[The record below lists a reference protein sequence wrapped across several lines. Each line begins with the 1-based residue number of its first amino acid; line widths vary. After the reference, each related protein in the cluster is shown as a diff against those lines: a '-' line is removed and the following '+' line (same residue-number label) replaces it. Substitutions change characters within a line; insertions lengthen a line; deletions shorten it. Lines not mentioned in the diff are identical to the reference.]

1 MSDAARSWPRLE
13 RAIEQATTDTRR
25 GRWRR
30 LARWPARIATPINGP
45 EPFAPGIYVF
55 AFHSVIDPAHAEP
68 WERAY
73 AKVAI
78 TVDAFRRTLDF
89 LARRFEPLALT
100 EALALE
106 GRIADR
112 PYAVVT
118 FDDGYT
124 NTLTQAAPIAAAC
137 GFQPALFVNGAF
149 AEGRVYYRVLVSL
162 LTTQG
167 HAHELREELR
177 SRVPSVNWSSDAA
190 SLFDQTKD
198 AYVRGAIEQAS
209 DAAFRRVFGDPADLR
224 VHVTPEQVRAL
235 MDRGWEIANHTFA
248 HDVLSDLPAEAVA
261 DTLERNE
268 RYWVSRGVPLLPC
281 VAYPNGAAK
290 HVGNEVM
297 EYLDHRRDLHGMFCT
312 GGVNYRAQ
320 RTEWLRMPVSTS
332 FAAALPHAIADEVVR
347 TREAAHVVERA
358 AS

>member
-1 MSDAARSWPRLE
+1 M
-13 RAIEQATTDTRR
+13 
-25 GRWRR
+25 
-30 LARWPARIATPINGP
+30 ATPINRP

-55 AFHSVIDPAHAEP
+55 AFHSVIDPDHAEP

-89 LARRFEPLALT
+89 LAHRFDRLALS

-106 GRIADR
+106 GRTVDR

-118 FDDGYT
+118 FDDGYA
-124 NTLTQAAPIAAAC
+124 NTLTQAAPIAAEC

-177 SRVPSVNWSSDAA
+177 SRVPSVSWSSDAA

-209 DAAFRRVFGDPADLR
+209 DAAFRRVFGDPADLG
-224 VHVTPEQVRAL
+224 VHVTPEQVREL
-235 MDRGWEIANHTFA
+235 IDRGWEIANHTFA
-248 HDVLSDLPAEAVA
+248 HDVLSDLPAAAVG

-268 RYWVSRGVPLLPC
+268 QYWAGHGVPLLPC

-290 HVGNEVM
+290 HVGRGVA
-297 EYLDHRRDLHGMFCT
+297 EYLERRRAVHGMFCS
-312 GGVNYRAQ
+312 GGVNFRPE
-320 RTEWLRMPVSTS
+320 RTEWLRIPIGPAPITECL
-332 FAAALPHAIADEVVR
+332 AAQVEVADRAHALL
-347 TREAAHVVERA
+347 EA
-358 AS
+358 